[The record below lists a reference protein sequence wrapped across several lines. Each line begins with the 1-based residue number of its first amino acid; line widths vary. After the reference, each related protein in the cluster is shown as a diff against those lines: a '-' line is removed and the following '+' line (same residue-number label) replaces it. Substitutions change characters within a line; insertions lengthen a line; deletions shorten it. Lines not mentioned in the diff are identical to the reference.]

1 MPCKNHPEV
10 VDGLVACARCGA
22 MFCRD
27 CVIELK
33 GSPFCATCKEE
44 QVKDVQSGAGE
55 GLDDARLR
63 EVLAVAKAQK
73 GVLWCVLANLA
84 CFAFPPLYLA
94 VLPFQL
100 YFIYKLASALKS
112 KVPILWVLGMF
123 VPLLSLILLL
133 VLSQG
138 ATKAIQSAG
147 FKVGLMGAKVSEI
160 EHKLSPG
167 RS

>member
-1 MPCKNHPEV
+1 
-10 VDGLVACARCGA
+10 

-27 CVIELK
+27 CVIDLK
-33 GSPFCATCKEE
+33 GSSFCAACKEE
-44 QVKDVQSGAGE
+44 AVRDAQSGAATGVDE
-55 GLDDARLR
+55 ARLR

-84 CFAFPPLYLA
+84 CIAFPPLYLV

-123 VPLLSLILLL
+123 LPLLSLILLL
-133 VLSQG
+133 ILSQG
-138 ATKAIQSAG
+138 ATRAIQAAG

-160 EHKLSPG
+160 ENGLPKAGHP
-167 RS
+167 